1 MNKINFVPH
10 PYYDLHKETSTGL
23 PTTYYVE
30 TAMACNLACP
40 ECVIG
45 VDKVNRKK
53 GYMSFE
59 NFKIISEKIKPYA
72 KLVYLHKWGEPLLN
86 KKICDMI
93 DQVSTYAHAH
103 ISTNA
108 LLLNEQKSENLVRSG
123 LGTLIISI
131 DGMSQNV
138 YEKYRV
144 GGKVEKCI
152 DNIRLL
158 QSLNQKFN
166 NNICIIGQFI
176 VFRHNE
182 HEVQQFLDFCDEIK
196 IKPILKKPYI
206 RFGSMVEPLNED
218 FHRERYN
225 ETELLDVISKCPHA
239 DGTMTITVSGELLL
253 CSQDY
258 NADFNL
264 GNVLDPNM
272 TIKKIW
278 NNFKYLNLRKDIKNK
293 KPPKI
298 CTDNCMIYTPK

>member
-1 MNKINFVPH
+1 
-10 PYYDLHKETSTGL
+10 
-23 PTTYYVE
+23 
-30 TAMACNLACP
+30 
-40 ECVIG
+40 
-45 VDKVNRKK
+45 
-53 GYMSFE
+53 
-59 NFKIISEKIKPYA
+59 
-72 KLVYLHKWGEPLLN
+72 
-86 KKICDMI
+86 MI
-93 DQVSTYAHAH
+93 EDVSTYAHAH

-108 LLLNEQKSENLVRSG
+108 LMLNEQKSENLVRSG

-131 DGMSQNV
+131 DGMSQSV

-166 NNICIIGQFI
+166 NNIDIIGQFI

-182 HEVQQFLDFCDEIK
+182 HEVQQFLDFCNEIK

-206 RFGSMVEPLNED
+206 RFGSMVEPLNKD
-218 FHRERYN
+218 FHRKRYN

-264 GNVLDPNM
+264 GNVLDPN
-272 TIKKIW
+272 ISIEKIW
-278 NNFKYLNLRKDIKNK
+278 KNSKYLNLRDSIKNK

-298 CTDNCMIYTPK
+298 CTDNCMIYTPE

>member
-1 MNKINFVPH
+1 MNKKNFSPF
-10 PYYDLHKETSTGL
+10 PYYSLHNETPNGL
-23 PTTYYVE
+23 PTTYYIE

-53 GYMSFE
+53 GYMSYE
-59 NFKIISEKIKPYA
+59 NFETISNKIKPYA
-72 KLVYLHKWGEPLLN
+72 KLVYLHVWGEPLLN
-86 KKICDMI
+86 KNICKMI
-93 DQVSTYAHAH
+93 DHVSSYAHAH

-108 LLLNEQKSENLVRSG
+108 LMLNEKKAEDLVRSG

-131 DGMSQNV
+131 DGMTQTV

-144 GGKVEKCI
+144 GGDVKKCI
-152 DNIRLL
+152 DNIKLL
-158 QSLNQKFN
+158 QSLNKKFN
-166 NNICIIGQFI
+166 NNIEVIGQFI

-182 HEVQQFLDFCDEIK
+182 QEVQNFLDFCNEIN
-196 IKPILKKPYI
+196 IKPVLKKPYI

-218 FHRERYN
+218 FHRERF
-225 ETELLDVISKCPHA
+225 EKDDLLQEISKCPHA

-258 NADFNL
+258 NADFKL
-264 GNVLDPNM
+264 GNILDKDM
-272 TIKKIW
+272 TTEKIW
-278 NNFKYLNLRKDIKNK
+278 KDYKYKTIRENIKSK